1 MKVLFIMYFC
11 FIFVVFI
18 GIKIEEYKGFG
29 FAITP
34 KEIYECN
41 NFNKFA
47 AWVLFI
53 FCLFF
58 NPLYYISKFIYWIF
72 HVGSEDSE

>member
-1 MKVLFIMYFC
+1 MKYLLIIYLC
-11 FIFVVFI
+11 FIFVMFVS
-18 GIKIEEYKGFG
+18 IKIEEYKGSG

-41 NFNKFA
+41 NFNMLA
-47 AWVLFI
+47 AWILFI

-58 NPLYYISKFIYWIF
+58 NPLYYISKFVHWLF
-72 HVGSEDSE
+72 HVEREE